1 MRLRSVVVVG
11 QVAEVDDVPLPLGA
25 LPRLRGALLRRQ
37 DGHKLEVAVVVGRG
51 RGRRRRGRCD
61 RRRRRSRRGRRRH
74 GGRRERRC
82 GRGVVVKAAVV
93 VEEGRKRAND
103 GMLVVGRSIEETARN
118 GADGATLLLRV
129 CCFEHEIARG
139 AKLEFA
145 MARFFPPK

>member
-1 MRLRSVVVVG
+1 MRLRSVVVVS
-11 QVAEVDDVPLPLGA
+11 QVAEVDDVPIPLGA

-51 RGRRRRGRCD
+51 RGRRD
-61 RRRRRSRRGRRRH
+61 RRRRRGRRGRRRH
-74 GGRRERRC
+74 GGRRGRRY
-82 GRGVVVKAAVV
+82 GRGVVVEAAVV

-129 CCFEHEIARG
+129 CCFEHEIARC
-139 AKLEFA
+139 AELEFA
-145 MARFFPPK
+145 VARLLPVE